1 MNVTQVL
8 QSATGTKSKEKEA
21 KTNNAEFL
29 KAFEKQTKIT
39 NGKKNSSS
47 NKDAKSDKLEEKSL
61 KSGKNSEEKVENES
75 EEDSLT
81 FTLVNP
87 FLNLDAQVKDLE
99 KLETEATLH
108 TKKGLGETRLVMNGL
123 EINSHKD
130 TSTVNQKMI
139 VKEGEIDSSLLQNQI
154 SGSKTTDTQ
163 QLSEGQVLKNG
174 SLDTANAAKMIHV
187 DNKAKVID
195 GDQKNP
201 NDTSIKTETQTKE
214 VLSHLSMESI
224 KSDSELSDK
233 VSSKLGAVKNLL
245 NEQKVNELLVE
256 NKQSIP
262 LKDFKD
268 KSLMNG
274 EVTQTILDESTNNK
288 SVTTSEVVNKTKQ
301 FEQKTVINN
310 FKQTLE
316 TKLAEKSNA
325 TQSDS
330 NHVSSLRQ
338 VESQPLN
345 LQSQSGQQVEQSAS
359 KTRIPQEQGMHLV
372 KDMVSNLIENKEG
385 QKTYQTTLHLTP
397 ETLGKVVV
405 ELSFNEEGLSGK
417 LIFQSDEAR
426 RFIEGEWMDLKQ
438 PLESKGVAIK
448 AFDFTTSQQSQQQA
462 NFSFS
467 GESSQSDQESQKQS
481 FKENRQTVLSEE
493 DEQIGEKNNTQKNGL
508 NVYV

>member
-1 MNVTQVL
+1 
-8 QSATGTKSKEKEA
+8 
-21 KTNNAEFL
+21 
-29 KAFEKQTKIT
+29 
-39 NGKKNSSS
+39 
-47 NKDAKSDKLEEKSL
+47 
-61 KSGKNSEEKVENES
+61 
-75 EEDSLT
+75 
-81 FTLVNP
+81 
-87 FLNLDAQVKDLE
+87 
-99 KLETEATLH
+99 
-108 TKKGLGETRLVMNGL
+108 MNGL

-372 KDMVSNLIENKEG
+372 KDMVSNLIKNKEG

-405 ELSFNEEGLSGK
+405 ELSF
-417 LIFQSDEAR
+417 
-426 RFIEGEWMDLKQ
+426 
-438 PLESKGVAIK
+438 
-448 AFDFTTSQQSQQQA
+448 
-462 NFSFS
+462 
-467 GESSQSDQESQKQS
+467 
-481 FKENRQTVLSEE
+481 
-493 DEQIGEKNNTQKNGL
+493 
-508 NVYV
+508 